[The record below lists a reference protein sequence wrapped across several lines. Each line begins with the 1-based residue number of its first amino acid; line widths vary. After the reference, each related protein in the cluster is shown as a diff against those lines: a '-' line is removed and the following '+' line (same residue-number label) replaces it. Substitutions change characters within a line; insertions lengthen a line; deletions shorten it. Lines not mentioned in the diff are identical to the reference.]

1 LTGHLLPNDESPTKR
16 RIIRTGA
23 RLFAEH
29 GYEATGVQKLGEA
42 VGLGRGAL
50 YHHIESKEN
59 LLYEIS
65 IRHVVAM
72 VELGEALVDEPLP
85 PDEKFRVLARRLMVM
100 IAEHQP
106 EVAVFFHEYRSLSKQ
121 HSAELMKIRDR
132 FEDVWKRILD
142 EGAEQGMLK
151 PTHPVMVKGILGL
164 FNYSYIWLRPGGGLA
179 PEAIADM
186 FCDLALDGLRT

>member
-1 LTGHLLPNDESPTKR
+1 VAATESAVKR
-16 RIIRTGA
+16 RIIRTAA

-29 GYEATGVQKLGEA
+29 GYDATGVQMLGEE

-50 YHHIESKEN
+50 YHHIGSKEQ

-72 VELGEALVDEPLP
+72 VEFGEDLLNEPLA
-85 PDEKFRVLARRLMVM
+85 PDEKFRVLARRLMAM
-100 IAEHQP
+100 IAANQP
-106 EVAVFFHEYRSLSKQ
+106 EVTVFFHEYRSLSAQ
-121 HSAELMKIRDR
+121 HAAELKEIRDR
-132 FEDVWKRILD
+132 FEDVWWRILA
-142 EGAEQGMLK
+142 EGAEKGVFK

-164 FNYSYIWLRPGGGLA
+164 FNYSYIWLRPAGDMP

-186 FCDLALDGLRT
+186 FCDLALDGLRD